1 MRALRNMID
10 DYPEAMELLNMMKN
24 GLPIPAY
31 PSKGLVSQLKQRNIK
46 IKADQRLEIIDVHYF
61 GDEGG
66 ISCAL
71 KFPFKTEEIYVISL
85 THLHPLANH
94 ILAKDIRRYQ
104 IQRIRNLAR
113 Q

>member
-1 MRALRNMID
+1 MMID
-10 DYPEAMELLNMMKN
+10 DYQQAMELMNTMKN
-24 GLPIPAY
+24 CLPIPAY
-31 PSKGLVSQLKQRNIK
+31 PSKELVSLLKQKNIK
-46 IKADQRLEIIDVHYF
+46 IKTNQRLEIIDVHYF